1 MQPGLPQGVLLALFA
16 LLGLVFGSV
25 LWRCIDLA
33 NGRPPQTGGTI
44 GDPVNALRAFRYSL
58 FVGSR
63 DFSNFWNWKTW
74 FAGWMVQ
81 SLLRRR
87 SFHCL
92 PDCSIRPSRSNSVDR
107 KCGRGWSVAVA
118 WTIPSI
124 TWDRT
129 FGTYPLLVIA
139 PASLVPAVIGRTA
152 IWLAAGAGPTL
163 VTFAIMGFVFGLDLP
178 WPNTLFDRAAGHI
191 DLSQHLLH
199 FVIPGTLAMRQ
210 PRARL
215 LVLNFVLI
223 VARAFCGVSVPV
235 AFWPD
240 PVQIVVSF
248 LPITHGL
255 RAIRLLLA
263 EAPAGEILHAASLEA
278 AVAVGWVV
286 LAVLLMDRMAN
297 AGRKDGSIEFA

>member
-1 MQPGLPQGVLLALFA
+1 M
-16 LLGLVFGSV
+16 
-25 LWRCIDLA
+25 
-33 NGRPPQTGGTI
+33 
-44 GDPVNALRAFRYSL
+44 NALRAFRYSL

-81 SLLRRR
+81 MFAQAAFFSLFARLFD
-87 SFHCL
+87 SPEQEQFL
-92 PDCSIRPSRSNSVDR
+92 LIGNAVAV
-107 KCGRGWSVAVA
+107 GAVAVA

-152 IWLAAGAGPTL
+152 IWLAAGAGTTL

-178 WPNTLFDRAAGHI
+178 WPNTLLI
-191 DLSQHLLH
+191 VPL
-199 FVIPGTLAMRQ
+199 VILTSASTYCISLFLGTLAMRQ